1 MTPPRNIIGSLYHSP
16 PLRRPWMRRAIFA
29 VVLTI
34 LALLTFFPEKYRA
47 AVTLTPTDPG
57 SLGLGQALGQ
67 LGALNSVFGSQAA
80 VEISLKIAD
89 SVETR
94 RAVIKRLNLV
104 QRLNLKD
111 ESAASRWL
119 EKEVEVRALRGGIV
133 QVQTLNSDPA
143 FARALVATVTDEMR
157 RRLAD
162 IAQRQTAYKRDILV
176 KLVAQADDRLSRA
189 QAAYDA
195 FRRTTRFSNPGN
207 AIEAIGNRIPVL
219 QAAIKAK
226 EVELNAARQFATD
239 DNISVKQILSEIT
252 ALQAQLAQFQALQP
266 EGPSSLGRV
275 VDQSTQ
281 SLKLER
287 ELALASSLYYNY
299 RNFLAGTTVEDLTSL
314 ANIRILEQPFIDTD
328 RQMNTLPMA
337 LFILVLML
345 AGMIEFYAMRP
356 PVGDQREAV
365 A

>member
-1 MTPPRNIIGSLYHSP
+1 MTPPRTIVGSLYHSR
-16 PLRRPWMRRAIFA
+16 PLRRPWHRRGLFA
-29 VVLTI
+29 VILAI
-34 LALLTFFPEKYRA
+34 LALLSFFPEKYRA

-80 VEISLKIAD
+80 VEISLKIAN

-104 QRLNLKD
+104 NRLGLKNED
-111 ESAASRWL
+111 SASRWL
-119 EKEVEVRALRGGIV
+119 EDHVDVRALRGGIV
-133 QVQTLNSDPA
+133 QVETLNKDPT
-143 FARALVATVTDEMR
+143 FARELVGVVTDEMR
-157 RRLAD
+157 FRLAD
-162 IAQRQTAYKRDILV
+162 IARRQTAYKRDILV
-176 KLVAQADDRLSRA
+176 KLVSQADDRLTRA

-195 FRRTTRFSNPGN
+195 FRRSTRFSNPGG

-239 DNISVKQILSEIT
+239 DNISVKQILSEIA
-252 ALQAQLAQFQALQP
+252 ALRTQLAQFQALTPQDQN
-266 EGPSSLGRV
+266 SLGRV
-275 VDQSTQ
+275 VDQSTE

-287 ELALASSLYYNY
+287 ELALATSLYYNY
-299 RNFLAGTTVEDLTSL
+299 RNFLLGTTVEDLTSL
-314 ANIRILEQPFIDTD
+314 ANIRVLEQPFIDTD
-328 RQMNTLPMA
+328 RQINVLPMA
-337 LFILVLML
+337 LFILVLLL
-345 AGMIEFYAMRP
+345 AVMIEFYAMRP